1 MDECGKQLPR
11 CMSMCMCM
19 YQSFFRNLARS
30 SVHPFRE
37 SANSARVHALCTA
50 DAIAQAYAGLVS
62 PFRCRV

>member
-1 MDECGKQLPR
+1 MP
-11 CMSMCMCM
+11 MSMCI
-19 YQSFFRNLARS
+19 YQSFFRLARS

-37 SANSARVHALCTA
+37 AATNSARVHALCTA